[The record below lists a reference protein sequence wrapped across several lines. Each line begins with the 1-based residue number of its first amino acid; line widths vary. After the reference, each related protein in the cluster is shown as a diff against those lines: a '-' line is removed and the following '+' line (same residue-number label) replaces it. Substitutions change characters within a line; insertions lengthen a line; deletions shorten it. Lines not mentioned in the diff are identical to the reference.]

1 MEEPKFVFEADDG
14 TFEAGLPDVERLA
27 AEGNP
32 AGMYALG
39 FCCLFGHGMEQDKGR
54 GYELLELSLIHI

>member
-1 MEEPKFVFEADDG
+1 MDAPKFVFEADDG
-14 TFEAGLPDVERLA
+14 TYEADLRDVERLA

-54 GYELLELSLIHI
+54 GYDLLEK